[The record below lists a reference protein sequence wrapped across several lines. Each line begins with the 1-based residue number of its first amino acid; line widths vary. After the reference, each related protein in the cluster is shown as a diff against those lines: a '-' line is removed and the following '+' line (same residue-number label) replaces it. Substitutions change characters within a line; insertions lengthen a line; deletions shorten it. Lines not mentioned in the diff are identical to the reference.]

1 MMCVC
6 VCVCVCVCACT
17 HACTCLQAQWL
28 SCIWLFVTLW
38 IVAHQAPLSM
48 RFSRQEYR
56 SGLPFPPPGE
66 ISSSS
71 WPSDWTWV
79 YHVSCIGRWI
89 LCCCSVAQSCLTLR
103 DPMDCST
110 PGFPVPQ
117 HLPEFAQVHVHWIGD
132 AIQPSHPLS
141 PSSPSAFNFLQ
152 QGGFFPTRLN
162 LVL

>member
-1 MMCVC
+1 MILWCVCVYVC
-6 VCVCVCVCACT
+6 VCVCVWACVPACSVARLYLT
-17 HACTCLQAQWL
+17 LCDPMDCSPPGSSIHEILQARIPEW
-28 SCIWLFVTLW
+28 
-38 IVAHQAPLSM
+38 VA
-48 RFSRQEYR
+48 
-56 SGLPFPPPGE
+56 
-66 ISSSS
+66 ISSSRGSS

-79 YHVSCIGRWI
+79 YCVFCTGRWI
-89 LCCCSVAQSCLTLR
+89 LCCCTVAQSCLTLR

-141 PSSPSAFNFLQ
+141 PSSPSAFNFPQ

>member
-1 MMCVC
+1 MCVC
-6 VCVCVCVCACT
+6 VCVCVCVWACVP
-17 HACTCLQAQWL
+17 ACSVARLYLTLCDPMDCSPPGSSIHEILQARIPEW
-28 SCIWLFVTLW
+28 
-38 IVAHQAPLSM
+38 VA
-48 RFSRQEYR
+48 
-56 SGLPFPPPGE
+56 
-66 ISSSS
+66 ISSSRGSS

-79 YHVSCIGRWI
+79 YCVSCTGRWI
-89 LCCCSVAQSCLTLR
+89 LCCCTVAQSCLTLR

-141 PSSPSAFNFLQ
+141 PSSPSAFNFPQ